1 MGNSVNSVVR
11 STGRSTRRSPRK
23 VIAAILSGAM
33 LSLVA
38 LAPAAHAADTTTTFT
53 LTGGS
58 LSISSPTTANLGSA
72 AAGALTLTGSLGSN
86 TVTDTRGALLGWTA
100 SAISTNFAGPSS
112 TTVLAANASYAPGT
126 VTTTGTVTAAAG
138 AGGPMTAS
146 QPAVVAT
153 LVTGNNTASWSP
165 NVTVTLLQAQSLAG
179 TYTATVTH
187 SVA

>member
-1 MGNSVNSVVR
+1 MGFSVNSVVR

-23 VIAAILSGAM
+23 VVAAILSGAM

-38 LAPAAHAADTTTTFT
+38 LAPAAHAGPTTTTFT

-58 LSISSPTTANLGSA
+58 LSISSPATANLGSA
-72 AAGALTLTGSLGSN
+72 AAGALTLTGSLGQN

-100 SAISTNFAGPSS
+100 SVISTDFAGPSE
-112 TTVLAANASYAPGT
+112 TTVSAASASYAPGT
-126 VTTTGTVTAAAG
+126 VSKTGTVTALPGAG
-138 AGGPMTAS
+138 APMLVS

-153 LVTGNNTASWSP
+153 AVIGNNTASWTP